1 MISKYIFIL
10 GLFWHTNFIG
20 ISVLF
25 FEGHCPIPQMQ
36 KRTQRKGGRKIN
48 RFQINSPKSSLGT
61 QLCLEPAKAQHR
73 LVPKKSSK
81 CNIRLGRS

>member
-20 ISVLF
+20 TSMLF

-36 KRTQRKGGRKIN
+36 KRTQRKGGG
-48 RFQINSPKSSLGT
+48 KSAGS
-61 QLCLEPAKAQHR
+61 
-73 LVPKKSSK
+73 KSTAP
-81 CNIRLGRS
+81 NPL